1 MDGERELRSEL
12 IYLGKS
18 NQEIIKALKKRFLLR
33 RSVRRF
39 VEKNISGRE
48 GKSLAT

>member
-12 IYLGKS
+12 IYLG

-39 VEKNISGRE
+39 VEKNISGRG